1 MKPLI
6 KWPGGKTSELSQFTW
21 LIPDHDRYIEP
32 FVGGG
37 ALFFYLNPENALI
50 NDNSEDLMLFYELV
64 KDQDAAFNRIL
75 NLYARSFSALQE
87 ECERCYL
94 DLHTLYRLFL
104 FAQENGL
111 DLVRL
116 NVHKELVRRIAM
128 SMEDLGELVP
138 DEEAYLVQME
148 KAVLDKILRTVKI
161 DQKRPMSEKDLMA
174 NLVTGFT
181 GGYYLYF
188 RDVFNQL
195 ASGRMI
201 GSKQYRAANFYF
213 IREYCYGSMFRY
225 NAAGEFNIPYGGISY
240 NKKDFAGKVARIF
253 DRDTAALLDR
263 TQLFCEDFE
272 EMLNGLDLTER
283 DFLFL
288 DPPYDTEFS
297 DYEGRSFTREDQ
309 KRLASFLERTP
320 ARFLL
325 VIKNTDFIY
334 SLYEGKFRILAFE
347 NKYLYNVRSRNER
360 KSEHLL
366 VTNMP
371 ELEVPWIREN
381 INLQGNDY
389 A

>member
-1 MKPLI
+1 
-6 KWPGGKTSELSQFTW
+6 
-21 LIPDHDRYIEP
+21 
-32 FVGGG
+32 
-37 ALFFYLNPENALI
+37 
-50 NDNSEDLMLFYELV
+50 
-64 KDQDAAFNRIL
+64 
-75 NLYARSFSALQE
+75 
-87 ECERCYL
+87 
-94 DLHTLYRLFL
+94 
-104 FAQENGL
+104 
-111 DLVRL
+111 
-116 NVHKELVRRIAM
+116 
-128 SMEDLGELVP
+128 
-138 DEEAYLVQME
+138 
-148 KAVLDKILRTVKI
+148 
-161 DQKRPMSEKDLMA
+161 MSEKDLMA

>member
-148 KAVLDKILRTVKI
+148 KAVLDKIL
-161 DQKRPMSEKDLMA
+161 
-174 NLVTGFT
+174 
-181 GGYYLYF
+181 
-188 RDVFNQL
+188 
-195 ASGRMI
+195 
-201 GSKQYRAANFYF
+201 
-213 IREYCYGSMFRY
+213 IR
-225 NAAGEFNIPYGGISY
+225 
-240 NKKDFAGKVARIF
+240 
-253 DRDTAALLDR
+253 
-263 TQLFCEDFE
+263 
-272 EMLNGLDLTER
+272 
-283 DFLFL
+283 
-288 DPPYDTEFS
+288 
-297 DYEGRSFTREDQ
+297 
-309 KRLASFLERTP
+309 
-320 ARFLL
+320 
-325 VIKNTDFIY
+325 
-334 SLYEGKFRILAFE
+334 
-347 NKYLYNVRSRNER
+347 
-360 KSEHLL
+360 
-366 VTNMP
+366 
-371 ELEVPWIREN
+371 
-381 INLQGNDY
+381 
-389 A
+389 